1 MKLLKTGAGLNL
13 FIFIMALL
21 SIGLSIYTIFIGIA
35 FVLFVIS
42 VINTKKGQSSGRYLG
57 IVASSIII
65 IIFIKALFN
74 SLQGPFGIPFDLP
87 GIMTIFAPIFYCF
100 ILVKLIVK
108 K

>member
-1 MKLLKTGAGLNL
+1 MKLLKAGVGLNL
-13 FIFIMALL
+13 IIIIMALL

-35 FVLFVIS
+35 VILFIIS

-65 IIFIKALFN
+65 IVFIKALFN
-74 SLQGPFGIPFDLP
+74 TLLSPFGIPFDLP
-87 GIMTIFAPIFYCF
+87 GIMTIFAPVFYCF
-100 ILVKLIVK
+100 ILVNLIIK